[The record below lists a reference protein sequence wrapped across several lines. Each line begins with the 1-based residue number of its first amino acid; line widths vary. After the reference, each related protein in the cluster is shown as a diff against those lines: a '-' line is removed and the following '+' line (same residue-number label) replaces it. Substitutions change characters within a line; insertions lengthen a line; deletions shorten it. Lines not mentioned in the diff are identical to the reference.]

1 MNSEFVLRGLRHRPT
16 FATVMGVCLSLFVT
30 SLAACGSLAG
40 PAWSNS
46 AGGQPTL
53 TGEWVG
59 EMPLADDLGAVL
71 YLQLERPPD
80 DDGVNLVG
88 AARYCIGDQQ
98 GEFEVW
104 GNADTDGQVDDLHLR
119 PPEDAPLWLLHDVSS
134 RWDGD
139 RLTLVGT
146 YSYDPTRQHIARS
159 DQPEPPLVLEL
170 QRSDEAT
177 FEGQCSGG

>member
-1 MNSEFVLRGLRHRPT
+1 MAVLGAFLLLL
-16 FATVMGVCLSLFVT
+16 TVSI
-30 SLAACGSLAG
+30 SACGSITG

-59 EMPLADDLGAVL
+59 AMPVADGLDAVV
-71 YLQLERPPD
+71 YLKLERPPD

-98 GEFEVW
+98 GEFQVW
-104 GNADTDGQVDDLHLR
+104 GNADKEGQVDDLRLR
-119 PPEDAPLWLLHDVSS
+119 PEEDTPLWLLHYISS

-139 RLTLVGT
+139 RLTLSGT
-146 YSYDPTRQHIARS
+146 YSYDPTRQHISPAGS
-159 DQPEPPLVLEL
+159 
-170 QRSDEAT
+170 T
-177 FEGQCSGG
+177 